1 MQYTTFVTMKKV
13 CIILILSGILC
24 SYGIH
29 AQQSRYYQRITRIV
43 TDAGDTATL
52 IILRP
57 VYCFPKR
64 TFKSQKEKEYYWK
77 NVRDVKKVLPYA
89 KLVHQALIETY
100 EYIQTLP
107 EDQREQHL
115 KRMEKELFEEYKP
128 VLKTF
133 TYNPSQAIDTSH
145 RSGMQPI
152 FLSPY
157 KSFLG
162 RIQSDI
168 LANVRCDV
176 RSKSSQGMG
185 TRGQRPHTRRNR
197 RSRRKRTTL
206 NNI

>member
-13 CIILILSGILC
+13 YIILILSGILC
-24 SYGIH
+24 SYGIY
-29 AQQSRYYQRITRIV
+29 AQQSRYYQRITRSV
-43 TDAGDTATL
+43 TDAGDTATM

-57 VYCFPKR
+57 VYIFPKR

-133 TYNPSQAIDTSH
+133 TYNQAKLLIRLIDRECNQSSYH
-145 RSGMQPI
+145 LI
-152 FLSPY
+152 
-157 KSFLG
+157 KAFLG
-162 RIQSDI
+162 GFRATFWQTFGAMFGVSLRKEWEPEGKDRILEEI
-168 LANVRCDV
+168 VVLVEN
-176 RSKSSQGMG
+176 
-185 TRGQRPHTRRNR
+185 GQ
-197 RSRRKRTTL
+197 L
-206 NNI
+206 